1 MAVTVHRLFV
11 AIRPPSTIRD
21 KLLDLMEGVAGA
33 RWQDDD
39 QLHLTLRFIGE
50 VDGRVAEDVAAALG
64 AVHHPRFEIAL
75 DSLGKFG
82 SRGRVNALW
91 AGVRPHDQL
100 AHLHRKIDQ
109 ALVRAGL
116 EPERR
121 AYLPHITLA
130 RFGREAG
137 GLESFLQVHAGLVSA
152 AFDVTHFALYESVLG
167 HTGASYTIVERYAL
181 DA

>member
-1 MAVTVHRLFV
+1 MHRLFV
-11 AIRPPSTIRD
+11 AIRPPVEIRNR
-21 KLLDLMEGVAGA
+21 LLDLMEGVAGA
-33 RWQDDD
+33 RWQDED

-50 VDGRVAEDVAAALG
+50 VDARAADDVAAALG
-64 AVHHPRFEIAL
+64 TVRHPRFQIAL
-75 DSLGKFG
+75 DGLGKFG

-130 RFGREAG
+130 RFGRDTS
-137 GLESFLQVHAGLVSA
+137 GLDPFLDRHAGLSGDPFEVA
-152 AFDVTHFALYESVLG
+152 HFALFESELG
-167 HTGASYTIVERYAL
+167 HSGAVYSIVERFSL
-181 DA
+181 DG

>member
-1 MAVTVHRLFV
+1 MHRLFV
-11 AIRPPSTIRD
+11 AIRPPPEIRTR
-21 KLLDLMEGVAGA
+21 LLDLMEGVAGA

-50 VDGRVAEDVAAALG
+50 VDGRTADDVLVALRTVRRPG
-64 AVHHPRFEIAL
+64 FNIAL
-75 DSLGKFG
+75 EGLGKFG

-121 AYLPHITLA
+121 AYLPHVTLA
-130 RFGREAG
+130 RFGRDSG
-137 GLESFLQVHAGLVSA
+137 GLDAFLERHAGLVSA
-152 AFDVTHFALYESVLG
+152 PFEVAHFALYESHLG
-167 HTGASYTIVERYAL
+167 QAGASYTIVERYDL
-181 DA
+181 MP